1 MSSFSCEERE
11 EGLMSGCRTDHF
23 YSAANWL
30 LTKDTGLL
38 VGQYKNF
45 YVGEL
50 DWTGTVRPLSFL
62 SIRAR

>member
-1 MSSFSCEERE
+1 
-11 EGLMSGCRTDHF
+11 MSGCRTDHF
-23 YSAANWL
+23 YPAANWL